1 MTDPATPAAR
11 PPYWGQC
18 EWMSLAELD
27 RFIHDAA
34 RRLSD
39 PSVTDDGNTPRS
51 HEEFWELC
59 ALLWRKVDASKQD
72 ETMLERPDY
81 QGPPNPG
88 YYLTPSLE
96 LEALYRRLQK
106 AQRRVEQ
113 AIEDHD
119 SPTYVEYLE
128 EEVEKVQ
135 AEIAPVEQR
144 EQERHDERRRQYEKA
159 YEPHRRLLQLWQ
171 AEAAQ
176 VEQRRKANEKLDS
189 IVERAYRR
197 VDRAFNPRRRYGNRG
212 PTTLDF
218 EILPPGKRTNEHVR
232 EYYREVLRHG
242 QLKGFSQDRLD
253 KMLALP
259 RSGWLKGQA
268 GFYGYIVLMFDH
280 TEKVL
285 LEYPVEGNAIY
296 VLDSGEERLLRMSKQ
311 ELINSSEAKR
321 IVHAGTW
328 YQRLKDELGIE

>member
-59 ALLWRKVDASKQD
+59 ALLRRKVDASKQD

-88 YYLTPSLE
+88 YYLTPSLK

-144 EQERHDERRRQYEKA
+144 EQERTTSAGGSTRRLTSRTAVSSNFGRRR
-159 YEPHRRLLQLWQ
+159 
-171 AEAAQ
+171 
-176 VEQRRKANEKLDS
+176 
-189 IVERAYRR
+189 
-197 VDRAFNPRRRYGNRG
+197 RRRWSRG
-212 PTTLDF
+212 GRPTRSW
-218 EILPPGKRTNEHVR
+218 I
-232 EYYREVLRHG
+232 
-242 QLKGFSQDRLD
+242 
-253 KMLALP
+253 AL
-259 RSGWLKGQA
+259 
-268 GFYGYIVLMFDH
+268 
-280 TEKVL
+280 
-285 LEYPVEGNAIY
+285 
-296 VLDSGEERLLRMSKQ
+296 
-311 ELINSSEAKR
+311 
-321 IVHAGTW
+321 
-328 YQRLKDELGIE
+328 